1 MVPLK
6 MEVHCKSACLAL
18 EKLMLRPEAME
29 WHHRSL
35 DAVPDGIIYR
45 IMIIHSLSI
54 VSRRTLFFTKLHDAL
69 VESCGRDCLKNCR
82 EILND
87 E

>member
-54 VSRRTLFFTKLHDAL
+54 VSRRTLFLQNYMMHWWRA
-69 VESCGRDCLKNCR
+69 VGG
-82 EILND
+82 IV
-87 E
+87 